1 MLQNGESVSQDSKGS
16 YHGSWELLHHLRRV
30 GKEKKIQIR
39 VVSGKKKKSGTRGA
53 AECVTDV
60 LTTF

>member
-1 MLQNGESVSQDSKGS
+1 MLQNGKSVSWDSKES
-16 YHGSWELLHHLRRV
+16 YHGSWELLHRRV